1 MISDASLSPNA
12 WAALAS
18 WSAALAAVLVATPAL
33 ARIAWATGYLDH
45 PEARKLH
52 IAATPLLGGVA
63 VALGTA
69 LGANL
74 GFWSLDMGL
83 PPQSLWWMAG
93 ALVAVLIGLVDDR
106 LGLGPLV
113 KLAFQVLA
121 AVLFLG
127 GGVYP
132 HRVVGAIPGQL
143 LSIVWMVGLMNAIN
157 FLDNMDGIVGGVTA
171 LCALAF
177 AALLAAW
184 GHPHE
189 SLFALGLGGATLGF
203 LRYNFAPAR
212 IFLGDTGSLFLGYA
226 LGALGLIAAAS
237 GPGLSGVLA
246 TLLVL
251 GYPLFDTTFVVWTRL
266 YEGRKVYVGGRDHTT
281 HRMTR
286 VVKGPRRAAMSVY
299 ATTAALALSGVLLG
313 MNPGARFAIPLVL
326 AWTLILSWIGRR
338 LSRVPKL

>member
-1 MISDASLSPNA
+1 MISDASLSPNI
-12 WAALAS
+12 WAALAA
-18 WSAALAAVLVATPAL
+18 WSAALAAVLLATPTL
-33 ARIAWATGYLDH
+33 ARIAWATGFLDH

-52 IAATPLLGGVA
+52 IAATPLLGGLA

-93 ALVAVLIGLVDDR
+93 AVVAVLIGLVDDR
-106 LGLGPLV
+106 VGLGPLP

-121 AVLFLG
+121 AALFLG

-132 HRVVGAIPGQL
+132 HRVVGPVFGGLI
-143 LSIVWMVGLMNAIN
+143 SIVWVVGLMNAIN

-177 AALLAAW
+177 AVLLAVW

-286 VVKGPRRAAMSVY
+286 VVRGPRRAALSVY
-299 ATTAALALSGVLLG
+299 ATTAVLALSGVALG
-313 MNPGARFAIPLVL
+313 MNPGARFAIPLVIVWAVVL
-326 AWTLILSWIGRR
+326 GWIGRR
-338 LSRVPKL
+338 LSRIPKL

>member
-1 MISDASLSPNA
+1 MIQDASLSPSG
-12 WAALAS
+12 WAALAA
-18 WSAALAAVLVATPAL
+18 WSASLAAVLVATPAL

-52 IAATPLLGGVA
+52 IAATPLLGGLA

-74 GFWSLDMGL
+74 GFWSLDMGF
-83 PPQSLWWMAG
+83 PPQALWWVAG
-93 ALVAVLIGLVDDR
+93 AAVAVATGLVDDR
-106 LGLGPLV
+106 FGLPPLP
-113 KLAFQVLA
+113 KLLVQALA
-121 AVLFLG
+121 AWLFLQ

-132 HRVVGAIPGQL
+132 HRVLGPVGGQL

-157 FLDNMDGIVGGVTA
+157 FLDNMDGIVGGVSA

-177 AALLAAW
+177 AALLAIW
-184 GHPHE
+184 GHLHE
-189 SLFALGLGGATLGF
+189 ALFALGLAGATIGF

-212 IFLGDTGSLFLGYA
+212 IFLGDTGSLFLGYT
-226 LGALGLIAAAS
+226 LGALGLIAAS
-237 GPGLSGVLA
+237 TGPGWSGVLA

-266 YEGRKVYVGGRDHTT
+266 SEGRKVYVGGRDHTT
-281 HRMTR
+281 HRMAR
-286 VVKGPRRAAMSVY
+286 LVRGPRRTALSVY
-299 ATTAALALSGVLLG
+299 GTTAILALSGVALG

-326 AWTLILSWIGRR
+326 LWAVVLSWIGLR
-338 LSRVPKL
+338 LSRVPVL